1 MIRENNITYRR
12 REEKK
17 NDGKGNMFLLGRGE
31 KKKDEEEYIQAV
43 KYRICRL
50 WFFVFMRS
58 GDHILVYLSYKLC
71 I

>member
-1 MIRENNITYRR
+1 MEKEICSYL
-12 REEKK
+12 EE
-17 NDGKGNMFLLGRGE
+17 E
-31 KKKDEEEYIQAV
+31 EKKDEEEYIQAV